1 MAYTNE
7 ELTIIVN
14 NHSKDIQQNTKDINV
29 IKKDYGDMKADIKET
44 KFIVTNIQKV
54 AEKLDNEREERLQA
68 ESKQISNLKVA
79 LITAIVTSVGTGI
92 GAFILSKF
100 VS

>member
-14 NHSKDIQQNTKDINV
+14 NHSKDIKKNTEDITT
-29 IKKDYGDMKADIKET
+29 IKEDYSDMKADIKET
-44 KFIVTNIQKV
+44 KLIVSNIQKV
-54 AEKLDNEREERLQA
+54 VEKLDTEREERLQA

-79 LITAIVTSVGTGI
+79 LITAIVTSLGTGV

-100 VS
+100 VG